1 MALTDTAV
9 RQAKPS
15 GINYTIKD
23 TDGLALFVGP
33 KGAKQ
38 WHFRFYWLGRQARIS
53 LGVYPAVSL
62 KDARRGRDEARALIA
77 QGVDP
82 RTHRREARL
91 AASASTDGAFR
102 SVFAD
107 WRAFKALSVKAGRQG
122 TLEQIDRHFAKDIL
136 PWLGDLPITEI
147 SRQHVLE
154 VLRRIE
160 RRKAMTTAQKCR
172 TWLNQLFRYAMVEK
186 GLATN
191 PSADLD
197 IVALPKPKVRH
208 NPYLQMDELPELLR
222 KLSSYGGHPNTVRGI
237 RLLLL
242 TGVRTGELRAA
253 KPEQFD
259 LQRKVWIISPE
270 LVKQL
275 RVRELRGDEEIPPY
289 IVPLSQPAIEII
301 KDLLQAKVPAQSFLL
316 PHRFKIRESI
326 SENTLNM
333 ALKRMG
339 YNRRLTGH
347 GIRGTLSTALNELG
361 YKDKWIDAQLS
372 HADPNKVRRS
382 YNHAKYVVQRQ
393 AMMQD
398 WADRLECWERG
409 LPQPALPKSA
419 VPQGLDVIAAVL
431 KTLAE
436 QSPLPQELI
445 ASVIAAV
452 AAEQYSSLHK

>member
-15 GINYTIKD
+15 GKNYTLKD
-23 TDGLALFVGP
+23 SGGLALFVGP

-38 WHFRFYWLGRQARIS
+38 WHFRFYWLGKQARIS

-62 KDARRGRDEARALIA
+62 KEARTARDEARALVA

-82 RTHRREARL
+82 RSSRREARL
-91 AASASTDGAFR
+91 AASASTENSFR
-102 SVFAD
+102 SVFTD
-107 WRAFKALSVKAGRQG
+107 WRAFRALSLKVGRQS
-122 TLEQIDRHFAKDIL
+122 TLSQIDRHFDKDIL
-136 PWLGDLPITEI
+136 PWLGDLPIVEV

-154 VLRRIE
+154 VLRKIE
-160 RRKAMTTAQKCR
+160 RRKAMTTVEKCR

-197 IVALPKPKVRH
+197 IVAMPKPKVRH
-208 NPYLQMDELPELLR
+208 NPHLRMDELPAFLR
-222 KLSSYGGHPNTVRGI
+222 KLRSYGGHPNTVLGI

-259 LQRKVWIISPE
+259 LERGLWIIPAE

-275 RVRELRGDEEIPPY
+275 QVRERQESEEIPPY
-289 IVPLSQPAIEII
+289 IVPLSRPAVEII
-301 KDLLQAKVPAQSFLL
+301 KSLLAAKLPAQCFLL
-316 PHRFKIRESI
+316 PHRSRPRESI
-326 SENTLNM
+326 SENTINT
-333 ALKRMG
+333 ALKYMG
-339 YNRRLTGH
+339 YKGRLTGH

-361 YKDKWIDAQLS
+361 YEDKWIDAQLS
-372 HADPNKVRRS
+372 HVDPNEVRRS
-382 YNHAKYVVQRQ
+382 YNHAEYVIQRQ

-409 LPQPALPKSA
+409 LPQPAPPKPVA
-419 VPQGLDVIAAVL
+419 PPELEMIAAYL
-431 KTLAE
+431 KTLAD
-436 QSPLPQELI
+436 QSPSAPQ
-445 ASVIAAV
+445 VV
-452 AAEQYSSLHK
+452 AE